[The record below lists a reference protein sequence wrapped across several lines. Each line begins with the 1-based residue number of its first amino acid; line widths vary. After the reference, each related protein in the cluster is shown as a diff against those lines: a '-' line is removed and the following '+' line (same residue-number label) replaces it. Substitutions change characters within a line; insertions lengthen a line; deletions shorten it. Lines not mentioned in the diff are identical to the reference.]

1 MRYFVTQYYATN
13 HPQIFSFGDNSDTV
27 PAGALGTG
35 HSMMSQAIS
44 LRDQRPFDSHLRVA
58 DAASAAAA
66 GGRMR

>member
-1 MRYFVTQYYATN
+1 MYATN
-13 HPQIFSFGDNSDTV
+13 HPQIFSFGDNKSDTV

-58 DAASAAAA
+58 DAASAD
-66 GGRMR
+66 GRIR